1 MGDRPYVG
9 KLADPEWRVERAR
22 KARAAQDALDRYV
35 QSVVDR
41 APELTARQRARL
53 AELLRGDAA

>member
-1 MGDRPYVG
+1 MGDRPYSG

-35 QSVVDR
+35 QTVVDR
-41 APELTARQRARL
+41 APELTAEQRDKL
-53 AELLRGDAA
+53 ALLLRGDT